1 MKWCFLYIISAKLGL
16 IKGVTTVVLHP
27 FKAHNYAQ
35 ENIVS
40 LLKGKVFSFR
50 PSCTFT
56 LLCQGLAYRLSG
68 ATCFNCGVF
77 CCCFFGM
84 DFFLFFLWLCGCMLH
99 THTRTHTHTCTWF
112 LCVACRLTI
121 SGLVLVTQWSCTVP
135 FLSVNPSTCINVICS
150 LPSII
155 VWWRC
160 LCEDCGCI
168 KWRSLIFT
176 FQY

>member
-1 MKWCFLYIISAKLGL
+1 MPKKILFLFLREKCFLFDLHVHLRCCARGWL
-16 IKGVTTVVLHP
+16 IDFLVRHVSTVGFFV
-27 FKAHNYAQ
+27 
-35 ENIVS
+35 V
-40 LLKGKVFSFR
+40 VF
-50 PSCTFT
+50 
-56 LLCQGLAYRLSG
+56 L
-68 ATCFNCGVF
+68 VWI
-77 CCCFFGM
+77 FF
-84 DFFLFFLWLCGCMLH
+84 FFFLWLCGCMLH